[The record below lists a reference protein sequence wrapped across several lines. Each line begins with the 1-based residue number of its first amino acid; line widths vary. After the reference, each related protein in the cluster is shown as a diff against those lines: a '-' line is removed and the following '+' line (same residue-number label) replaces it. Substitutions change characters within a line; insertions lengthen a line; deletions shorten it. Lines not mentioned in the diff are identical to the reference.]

1 MDASIETIMQK
12 YVISVAM
19 QDTIEAVEQMLAARG
34 LSSVPVID
42 PDRNDCFGILSAPDL
57 VRFHAA
63 KQNPKLARA
72 WEVCTPRP
80 IEVDPGMPIREAAT
94 LMVNR
99 RIHHLIVTRDRTIK
113 GFVSSLDMIEYLLV
127 ETRTG
132 GSAAS
137 HGGG

>member
-19 QDTIEAVEQMLAARG
+19 QDTVEAVEQTLATRG

-42 PDRNDCFGILSAPDL
+42 PERKDCFGILSAPDL

-63 KQNPKLARA
+63 KQNPKVMRA

-80 IEVDPGMPIREAAT
+80 IEVDPDISVREAAA
-94 LMVNR
+94 LMIKH
-99 RIHHLIVTRDRTIK
+99 RIHHLVVTRNKTIR
-113 GFVSSLDMIEYLLV
+113 GFVSSLDMIEHLLAKAREDGPV
-127 ETRTG
+127 
-132 GSAAS
+132 A
-137 HGGG
+137 